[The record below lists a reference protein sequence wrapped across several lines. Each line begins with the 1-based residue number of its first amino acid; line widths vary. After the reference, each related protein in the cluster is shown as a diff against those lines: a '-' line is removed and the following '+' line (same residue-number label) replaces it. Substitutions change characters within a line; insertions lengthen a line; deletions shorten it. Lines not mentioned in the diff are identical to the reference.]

1 MYFKNKT
8 KLKSAI
14 RFGLH
19 KYKVKNITQAQLS
32 PNYGC
37 KFALNVRHPTQHNPS
52 IIYPVLACSC
62 ALFLTAPSLG
72 PQGQLSYQL

>member
-14 RFGLH
+14 GFGSH

-37 KFALNVRHPTQHNPS
+37 KFALNVTQHNPS
-52 IIYPVLACSC
+52 IIYPASACSC
-62 ALFLTAPSLG
+62 VLFLTAPSLG
-72 PQGQLSYQL
+72 PPGQLSHQL